1 MMDELQRYSDLMERR
16 KAIAEQLAS
25 LDAEISETMAII
37 EAEAKKDGDVFG
49 YGYHAGYKPGRKST
63 NHEAAAKWANVP
75 GEIVKKYTKV
85 KETIAWAQVTK
96 AANVDVTNF
105 TVIGEPVF
113 FIEEFLEAQQP

>member
-1 MMDELQRYSDLMERR
+1 MIDKLKRYAELRTQAEAIRSELASIEADLQT
-16 KAIAEQLAS
+16 AVAETGSQLA
-25 LDAEISETMAII
+25 
-37 EAEAKKDGDVFG
+37 G
-49 YGYHAGYKPGRKST
+49 YGYCAYMKPGRKSID
-63 NHEAAAKWANVP
+63 HEAAAKWANVP

-113 FIEEFLEAQQP
+113 FIEEFLEA